1 MATYRVFYSGYMDV
15 IADNDDEAMDQY
27 HNDDCI
33 QQEQTVK
40 NVERIDDENVFCI
53 N

>member
-1 MATYRVFYSGYMDV
+1 MATYRVYFSGWMDV

-27 HNDDCI
+27 YDNDCI
-33 QQEQTVK
+33 QAETTVK